1 MIEQLSKL
9 FDRFT
14 RVRTNGRHTALAASN
29 AIAFDS
35 SRPAPGNALTQ
46 QFDLEK
52 TLGQISE
59 LLGTFNPRL
68 VGFDT
73 LNCMRQDP
81 DVALGFG
88 LLRAPI
94 INMNW
99 TVESDDPKI
108 KALIDCQ
115 MKQHYRQLATGATL
129 ALGFGWQ
136 ALEKVWKVED
146 TELESTD
153 AQGTT
158 SKLTLPNAFV
168 YKRFKA
174 LDQRSIGI
182 LIDKAEDDW
191 GGIEQV
197 TNRFGSSKP
206 IQIGRDRSILWSF
219 RREEVWGNLRGF
231 PLLWQAYEPWW
242 FKAATNLFTNRF
254 FERKGDPPWKARS
267 GGEVKG
273 SDGTSMDGGTYMQ
286 QQMLGLRSSGIIN
299 LPSMKDKDGNFIFDV
314 DTFKLE
320 NRGDMFQNRLAWLST
335 QILRALWITD
345 RAGTAGGGGGIGT
358 GESEE
363 HKDSML
369 MMFETILNEWVDCV
383 LNPQVIEPLVLFNFG
398 PEAVKN
404 CKTRVRA
411 GGISRSLQTLMTDLL
426 KSLLQAESTLMNG
439 GTLSVGEMIDVRQMA
454 QSLNVPL
461 RPEEEL
467 EEMAEKKQER
477 RVAQEASFNRGT
489 EDEVDDKRVAAQLE
503 EEGVL
508 GRGTPPTEEEFAAVQ
523 LAADA
528 TRARAAKPLPG
539 LESRISAMV
548 VELTKMVAAWEMP
561 RASALEQMVFMGLER
576 DQAER
581 MLGEAGKGTKPV
593 PPAPTPSFVV
603 NLPAMPEP
611 AQPIILNQMGK
622 QEIRIPDIKNPPPE
636 APKELVEALKA
647 MGKLPEMLA
656 ATKGEPVN
664 PEDFEYVVERGDDMR
679 MTRVRVERKKNA

>member
-1 MIEQLSKL
+1 MIEQLTKM

-14 RVRTNGRHTALAASN
+14 RVRPNGRHVDLAASN
-29 AIAFDS
+29 AIAIDS
-35 SRPAPGNALTQ
+35 ARPAPGNALTQ

-52 TLGQISE
+52 TLGQVSE
-59 LLGTFNPRL
+59 LLGVFNPRL

-108 KALIDCQ
+108 KALVDCQ
-115 MKQHYRQLATGATL
+115 MKRHYRQLATGATL
-129 ALGFGWQ
+129 AMGFGWQ

-146 TELESTD
+146 TEIESTD
-153 AQGTT
+153 SEGKT
-158 SKLTLPNAFV
+158 SKLNLPNAFV

-174 LDQRSIGI
+174 LDQRSVGI
-182 LIDKAEDDW
+182 LIDKEEDDW
-191 GGIEQV
+191 AGLEQQ
-197 TNRFGSSKP
+197 TNRFSSTAPVK
-206 IQIGRDRSILWSF
+206 IGRDRSVLWSF

-231 PLLWQAYEPWW
+231 PMFWQAYEPWW
-242 FKAATNLFTNRF
+242 FKGATNLFTNRF

-273 SDGTSMDGGTYMQ
+273 SDKVSMDGGVYMQ

-299 LPSMKDKDGNFIFDV
+299 LPSTKDKDGDFIFDV

-426 KSLLQAESTLMNG
+426 KQLLQAESTLMNG
-439 GTLSVGEMIDVRQMA
+439 GTLSVGEMINVRQMA

-467 EEMAEKKQER
+467 EEMAEKKEER
-477 RVAQEASFNRGT
+477 RREAAASIGR
-489 EDEVDDKRVAAQLE
+489 EDGGEVDDEKVAGQLE
-503 EEGVL
+503 DEGVL
-508 GRGTPPTEEEFAAVQ
+508 GRGTAPTEEEFAAVE
-523 LAADA
+523 LAALRITPTPSPTNDLLA
-528 TRARAAKPLPG
+528 QGRAVADLTR
-539 LESRISAMV
+539 S
-548 VELTKMVAAWEMP
+548 VAAWEIP
-561 RASALEQMVFMGLER
+561 RASAVEQLVQMGMER
-576 DQAER
+576 DKVELA
-581 MLGEAGKGTKPV
+581 LGEAGKGPKPEPPV
-593 PPAPTPSFVV
+593 PPPAFVV

-611 AQPIILNQMGK
+611 AQPIILNQLGN

-636 APKELVEALKA
+636 VPKELITALEQ

-664 PEDFEYVVERGDDMR
+664 PEDFEYVVERGSDMR
-679 MTRVRVERKKNA
+679 MTRVRVERKKK